1 MRELIILMWPFIL
14 YVSKVVATVMVDYS
28 LFLAVEMGHVEI
40 ARTLMLAGAN
50 RFSYFKVGGG
60 FF

>member
-1 MRELIILMWPFIL
+1 MWPLIL
-14 YVSKVVATVMVDYS
+14 YVSKEVFTVMVDHS
-28 LFLAVEMGHVEI
+28 LFSAVEMGHVEI

-60 FF
+60 FY

>member
-50 RFSYFKVGGG
+50 RFSYFTVGGG
-60 FF
+60 FY